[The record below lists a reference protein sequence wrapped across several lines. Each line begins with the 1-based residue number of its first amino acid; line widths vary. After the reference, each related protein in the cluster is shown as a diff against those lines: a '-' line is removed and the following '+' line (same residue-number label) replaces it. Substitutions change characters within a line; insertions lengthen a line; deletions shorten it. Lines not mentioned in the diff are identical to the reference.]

1 MSGLSHYLQSR
12 TQSIPLNDPTQSN
25 SLQSKT
31 PSTPISESTHQTANN
46 NMQKQ
51 QSVMFVLP
59 TETEQQQH
67 SNECRDDCDETAST
81 SSTSTSSRTGR
92 DHGDAIPETSNV
104 YLLHTS
110 NSMIE
115 MKTSS
120 TGAMTYDTSTSN
132 NNSPRRRT
140 HSIPVSPLRTNEHF
154 DYDDDDFIDT
164 GFASHAADACVACS
178 IPVLHFIQFF
188 MC

>member
-12 TQSIPLNDPTQSN
+12 TQSIPITEPTQSN

-31 PSTPISESTHQTANN
+31 QSAPISESTQQQTT

-59 TETEQQQH
+59 TEDAQQH

-81 SSTSTSSRTGR
+81 SSSSTSRTRR
-92 DHGDAIPETSNV
+92 DHNGDAIPEKSNV

-120 TGAMTYDTSTSN
+120 TGAMTYDTSPG
-132 NNSPRRRT
+132 NSPRRRT
-140 HSIPVSPLRTNEHF
+140 QSTPVSPLRTHEHF
-154 DYDDDDFIDT
+154 DSDNDDDFIDT
-164 GFASHAADACVACS
+164 GFASHAANACVACS